1 MKSFNTLG
9 SNELNIDIVFCLVP
23 DSFTYQGR
31 VEEIEDVEF
40 QERKEEDNFQVD
52 EIENVEFQEREKG
65 IVWYTTLVS
74 DVMTE

>member
-1 MKSFNTLG
+1 
-9 SNELNIDIVFCLVP
+9 VP
-23 DSFTYQGR
+23 DSFTYQGG

-52 EIENVEFQEREKG
+52 EIENVEFQERQEG

-74 DVMTE
+74 DVMRE